1 MPQSKF
7 PDSGIG
13 YLGGNSGCSRCL
25 SFLRTANVTCKSFS
39 KSEQPDMLHTAYH
52 IFFKEAIRRNLNDMK
67 NERARKPAKLLQLQ
81 VDFYERGRVV
91 RSFSTVNTFKG
102 LNHFY
107 KR

>member
-1 MPQSKF
+1 
-7 PDSGIG
+7 
-13 YLGGNSGCSRCL
+13 
-25 SFLRTANVTCKSFS
+25 
-39 KSEQPDMLHTAYH
+39 MLHTASQ
-52 IFFKEAIRRNLNDMK
+52 IIFKEAIKRTLGLNDMK
-67 NERARKPAKLLQLQ
+67 NERARKPAKRLQMQ